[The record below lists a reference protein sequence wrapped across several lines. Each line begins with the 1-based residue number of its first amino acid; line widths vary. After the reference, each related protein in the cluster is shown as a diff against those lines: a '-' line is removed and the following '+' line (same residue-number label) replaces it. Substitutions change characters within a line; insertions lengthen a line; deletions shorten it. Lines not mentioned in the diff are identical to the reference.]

1 MNVSMGN
8 IFNLSAQLFL
18 STFSSSINKQLIK
31 LSVEFAM
38 MHTEMGLPNM
48 SLLLPSRSLML

>member
-18 STFSSSINKQLIK
+18 STFSSNINKQLIK
-31 LSVEFAM
+31 LSVELAM
-38 MHTEMGLPNM
+38 MHTEIGLPNM

>member
-18 STFSSSINKQLIK
+18 SVFSSTINKQLIK
-31 LSVEFAM
+31 LSAELAM
-38 MHTEMGLPNM
+38 VHTEIGLSNL
-48 SLLLPSRSLML
+48 SLLLPNGRLML

>member
-31 LSVEFAM
+31 LSVELAM
-38 MHTEMGLPNM
+38 MHTEIGLPNM